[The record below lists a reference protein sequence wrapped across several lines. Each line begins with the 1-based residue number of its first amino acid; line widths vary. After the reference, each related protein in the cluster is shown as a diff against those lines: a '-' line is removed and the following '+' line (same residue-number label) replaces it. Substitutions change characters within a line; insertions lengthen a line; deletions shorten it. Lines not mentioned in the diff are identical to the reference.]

1 MLVNKSNRDQSYKIL
16 YSRTITDL
24 MKFIN
29 FFVSVLQFFYGVS
42 TIASME
48 HKCDEQILDELIVA
62 EPNII
67 GKLIIESAPIVIV

>member
-1 MLVNKSNRDQSYKIL
+1 
-16 YSRTITDL
+16 

-29 FFVSVLQFFYGVS
+29 FFVSVLQFLYGVS